1 MTLLVIRKASIAG
14 KLLVTCNGAEA
25 LEYLF
30 GRGEHEGRDAY
41 EPPRTRG

>member
-1 MTLLVIRKASIAG
+1 MTLRVLRKDSVAG
-14 KLLVTCNGAEA
+14 KVLVAYDGAEA

-41 EPPRTRG
+41 ETPQTEY